1 MLSDNLEFQEAV
13 IYDIKDRANEVL
25 ALFPVDDGNKAR
37 IKLTELD
44 QRFLLVKERLQR
56 RLEEMMKSSVDWHEF
71 ECGLKSCFDW
81 VQRAEERLVRDLRE
95 NEVDNSRLKVSKE
108 IKKLVCLF
116 FLLCLCLNK
125 TMGFCH
131 KVIFSVL
138 MSLSLFHWNHTI
150 FCLEVSPAVDYLPKK
165 KTKSRKVV
173 NLL

>member
-95 NEVDNSRLKVSKE
+95 TRSITLDSRSVKRPKSCSVYFFCFVCASIKPWVSA
-108 IKKLVCLF
+108 IRSF
-116 FLLCLCLNK
+116 FL
-125 TMGFCH
+125 F
-131 KVIFSVL
+131 
-138 MSLSLFHWNHTI
+138 
-150 FCLEVSPAVDYLPKK
+150 
-165 KTKSRKVV
+165 
-173 NLL
+173 

>member
-108 IKKLVCLF
+108 IKKLLI
-116 FLLCLCLNK
+116 NK

-138 MSLSLFHWNHTI
+138 MSLSLFHWNHTL
-150 FCLEVSPAVDYLPKK
+150 FCREVSPAVDHLPKK
-165 KTKSRKVV
+165 KTKSKKVV
-173 NLL
+173 NVL

>member
-81 VQRAEERLVRDLRE
+81 VQRAEKRLVRDLRE

-116 FLLCLCLNK
+116 FCFVCASIK
-125 TMGFCH
+125 PCHFFCFN
-131 KVIFSVL
+131 VI
-138 MSLSLFHWNHTI
+138 I
-150 FCLEVSPAVDYLPKK
+150 IIPLESYDILP
-165 KTKSRKVV
+165 
-173 NLL
+173 